1 MEAFTRGLASP
12 PAIRRG
18 KQTGPAPQQG
28 YNFQRRGGAP
38 DGGSSRFP
46 AYFSLFTI
54 VEEEEEE
61 GMKKTIKEA
70 ATEATNRG

>member
-18 KQTGPAPQQG
+18 KQTGPAPRRG

-38 DGGSSRFP
+38 DSGSSQFP

-54 VEEEEEE
+54 VEEEEE